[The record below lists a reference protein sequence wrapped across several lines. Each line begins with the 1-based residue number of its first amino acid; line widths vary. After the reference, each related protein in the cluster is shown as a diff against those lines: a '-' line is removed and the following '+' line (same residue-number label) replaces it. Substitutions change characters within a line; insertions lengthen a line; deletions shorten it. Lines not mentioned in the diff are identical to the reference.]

1 MRETLMLPLDILVDP
16 LWHYDNSSW
25 RTKLWGLRLIDVRMR
40 VLPLE
45 DLLAESNDPYVT
57 MRESYLQNREF
68 LIYDGDPPIAE
79 DDEFF
84 DEFLE
89 EEDY

>member
-1 MRETLMLPLDILVDP
+1 
-16 LWHYDNSSW
+16 LWVL
-25 RTKLWGLRLIDVRMR
+25 RTINLRHR

-45 DLLAESNDPYVT
+45 DLLQESKDPYIT
-57 MRESYLQNREF
+57 LRETYLQNREF
-68 LIYDGDPPIAE
+68 EAYDGDPPQADE
-79 DDEFF
+79 DEIY